1 MESCFLKVIR
11 IIWLFSQYRLYD
23 MFTKM
28 SNGGVEI
35 VTGTLSLL
43 GTRQRRIRRYF
54 AADCSLLRLTG
65 APRTGAS
72 LSGSDL

>member
-1 MESCFLKVIR
+1 
-11 IIWLFSQYRLYD
+11 

-28 SNGGVEI
+28 SNSGVEI
-35 VTGTLSLL
+35 VAGTLSLL

-54 AADCSLLRLTG
+54 GTDCSLLRLTD

-72 LSGSDL
+72 LSGSDLL

>member
-1 MESCFLKVIR
+1 
-11 IIWLFSQYRLYD
+11 

-43 GTRQRRIRRYF
+43 GTKQRRIRRYF
-54 AADCSLLRLTG
+54 AADCSLLRLTD